1 MFNRRLL
8 VNTKEGS
15 VPVPTEETVLWR
27 GGQTTSFTITI
38 PAGVK
43 VLKITTENSYVNN
56 FVQPP
61 LPIYVGVTPD
71 ITYNMRWAYVSEGA
85 IPEPEYFDVWV
96 QRYNSNSDWKTW
108 VSSYNGEDPEGSG
121 FTYIDVII
129 SYSASINEITPS
141 VTDYK

>member
-1 MFNRRLL
+1 M
-8 VNTKEGS
+8 
-15 VPVPTEETVLWR
+15 WR

-38 PAGVK
+38 PDGVK

-61 LPIYVGVTPD
+61 LPIYVGVTPG
-71 ITYNMRWAYVSEGA
+71 IVYNMRWAYVSEGA

-96 QRYNSNSDWKTW
+96 QRYNSNGDWKTW

-141 VTDYK
+141 VTDYR